1 MRTITK
7 TLLAFGLVAGAA
19 TLGIPGAQTAH
30 AQGFY
35 IDTPGIHV
43 GVGER
48 RHYRHYRRY
57 YRGYDTYGYAG
68 RPYYYGGNAGGNCRI
83 RGWTV
88 QDGVCKPYRGY

>member
-19 TLGIPGAQTAH
+19 TLAMPGAETAK
-30 AQGFY
+30 AQGVYF
-35 IDTPGIHV
+35 DAPGIHV

-48 RHYRHYRRY
+48 RHHRHYRRY
-57 YRGYDTYGYAG
+57 YRGYDTYGYAP
-68 RPYYYGGNAGGNCRI
+68 RPYYYRNQGGNCPNPR
-83 RGWTV
+83 WTV